1 MPQEVPQKVSD
12 MLRMTAENSSEFF
25 KQVANHVEQL
35 EETIIRLKAT
45 IAEYQELEKKE
56 DDDHK

>member
-1 MPQEVPQKVSD
+1 MTQEAPQKVSD

-25 KQVANHVEQL
+25 KQVANHIEQL
-35 EETIIRLKAT
+35 EDTIICLEAKL
-45 IAEYQELEKKE
+45 EKYQELEKKE